1 MIPPQSELFAP
12 TDVETLPDDM
22 RVASGY
28 AALAA
33 ALELSVAEVLPY
45 LPTLDE
51 HAAIV
56 TVGDMAEAL
65 DMADR
70 PFVRLTRFD
79 PHIAHPNQ
87 LRGFGVSLW
96 QHLGPWMDPTSP
108 GFGTAAAHRH
118 WTAFHRDQTKKPN
131 AMPEV
136 YDLHAFGNI
145 PNRSRWLAHRSWR
158 DVLLQTTH
166 GQGATPIVHLQ
177 LIVPP
182 ADEHDGA

>member
-108 GFGTAAAHRH
+108 GFGTRGAHRH
-118 WTAFHRDQTKKPN
+118 WTAFFRDQTGDPN
-131 AMPEV
+131 AMPNV
-136 YDLHAFGNI
+136 FDIFGDM
-145 PNRSRWLAHRSWR
+145 PTQWLDHRSWR
-158 DVLLQTTH
+158 DVLLQTT
-166 GQGATPIVHLQ
+166 QCRGATPVVHLQ
-177 LIVPP
+177 IIHPETENP
-182 ADEHDGA
+182 DGA